1 MFSSPFMGLLIL
13 SGPILDYLIFGSVL
27 AVYGYTRKAE
37 NYNFYSAIILV
48 FLWPIVL
55 LIFLIR
61 LGRAAFKPP
70 GNR

>member
-1 MFSSPFMGLLIL
+1 M
-13 SGPILDYLIFGSVL
+13 DYLIFGSVL